1 MTMKR
6 KRYSESSALQNSEK
20 WQIME
25 WLWDALPNCPIIDNV
40 VDVGAAEGTMTVA
53 TTSGEEYTITMEKGN
68 WREI

>member
-1 MTMKR
+1 
-6 KRYSESSALQNSEK
+6 
-20 WQIME
+20 ME

-68 WREI
+68 WREIS